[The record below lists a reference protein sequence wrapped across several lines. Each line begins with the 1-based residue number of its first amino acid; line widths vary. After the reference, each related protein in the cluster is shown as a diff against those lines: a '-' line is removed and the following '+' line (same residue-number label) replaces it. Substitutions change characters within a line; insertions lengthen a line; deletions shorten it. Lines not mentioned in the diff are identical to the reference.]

1 MCLCGNKIISNTN
14 LNKLYKFFKKIVAE
28 LKIISKFA
36 LMKRQLHLSDK
47 KNKYS
52 QMKLMNTK
60 NWWWLS
66 NSMSG
71 LTGLSVF

>member
-36 LMKRQLHLSDK
+36 PMKRQLHLSDK
-47 KNKYS
+47 KIN
-52 QMKLMNTK
+52 L
-60 NWWWLS
+60 LR
-66 NSMSG
+66 
-71 LTGLSVF
+71 

>member
-14 LNKLYKFFKKIVAE
+14 LNKLYKIFKKIVAE

-47 KNKYS
+47 KINI
-52 QMKLMNTK
+52 LR
-60 NWWWLS
+60 
-66 NSMSG
+66 
-71 LTGLSVF
+71 